1 MKQILGV
8 ELSHQKAPLAIRE
21 GLSLDKEQYFVALT
35 DLKNQFEECFLISTC
50 NRLSLYAYSDTIEE
64 LTAFFQRFGSI
75 DPYLTILDST
85 SSATRHLFST
95 TSGLESQAI
104 GEHEILGQIKNSYS
118 FALELNAVGSIF
130 NEFVKR
136 AIHTG
141 KRVRK
146 ETSIGMYPVSLAS
159 VSMDVLK
166 DSYKDLNGINWLI
179 LGTGEMSTIILKLIA
194 KKSREKLFIASRT
207 PERATMAAKQN
218 NGTAVSMDQI
228 KEILPEIDVVIG
240 CTHADSPILYKAD
253 LNVLPADK
261 YMTFI
266 DLGLPRN
273 FDVHI
278 KSIRNYKLFD
288 LDDLKSLTYEGLRK
302 RQDEIPK
309 AIQIINEELVEFEN
323 WMQTRTIAPIISEY
337 YSMLQKITDEEFNW
351 ILPKMGNLD
360 EQQKKVLKEAL
371 GRIGRRLSGKP
382 IENLKN
388 FAINQEVS
396 SNKVDTFKE
405 IFEL

>member
-1 MKQILGV
+1 
-8 ELSHQKAPLAIRE
+8 
-21 GLSLDKEQYFVALT
+21 
-35 DLKNQFEECFLISTC
+35 
-50 NRLSLYAYSDTIEE
+50 
-64 LTAFFQRFGSI
+64 
-75 DPYLTILDST
+75 
-85 SSATRHLFST
+85 
-95 TSGLESQAI
+95 
-104 GEHEILGQIKNSYS
+104 
-118 FALELNAVGSIF
+118 
-130 NEFVKR
+130 
-136 AIHTG
+136 
-141 KRVRK
+141 
-146 ETSIGMYPVSLAS
+146 
-159 VSMDVLK
+159 
-166 DSYKDLNGINWLI
+166 
-179 LGTGEMSTIILKLIA
+179 
-194 KKSREKLFIASRT
+194 
-207 PERATMAAKQN
+207 
-218 NGTAVSMDQI
+218 
-228 KEILPEIDVVIG
+228 
-240 CTHADSPILYKAD
+240 
-253 LNVLPADK
+253 
-261 YMTFI
+261 MTFI